1 MIRPRSLRSPQ
12 TPGTVCCLCLY
23 VKPGRARPVLTIIR
37 GFAVCE
43 LHIGY
48 AAQGTEWHAM
58 YGAAK

>member
-1 MIRPRSLRSPQ
+1 MIRPRSLRPAQ
-12 TPGTVCCLCLY
+12 TPGQVCSLCLY
-23 VKPGRARPVLTIIR
+23 VKTGRARPVLTTIR
-37 GFAVCE
+37 GYAVCE